1 MVVGIRS
8 SFGVN
13 WLVQAWAEFFNGHVK
28 IENEYEV
35 EKAARQGKDGT
46 Q

>member
-1 MVVGIRS
+1 MVGIRS
-8 SFGVN
+8 CFGVN
-13 WLVQAWAEFFNGHVK
+13 WLVHAWAEFFNGQFR
-28 IENEYEV
+28 IEDEYEV